1 MADTKPD
8 MQGAG
13 EPGKQHAPP
22 DDVRHIYGP
31 RPVGALV
38 PRLVRAAFRK
48 RSPATAQVIAD
59 WEAIVGPVLAEVTTP
74 RRLAA
79 GTLTLACAGPV
90 ALELQHLAP
99 ALIERINAQL
109 GRAVVERL
117 RFVQDP
123 RPPPPQQ
130 ASPAPAPA
138 ADAAAERAVARLPEG
153 PLRDA
158 LFALGR
164 AVLARR

>member
-8 MQGAG
+8 MQGAS
-13 EPGKQHAPP
+13 EPGKQNAPP
-22 DDVRHIYGP
+22 AEARHIYGP

-59 WEAIVGPVLAEVTTP
+59 WEAIVGPMLAEVTTP

-109 GRAVVERL
+109 GRTVVERL

-123 RPPPPQQ
+123 RPPPP
-130 ASPAPAPA
+130 APRPVPPA
-138 ADAAAERAVARLPEG
+138 ANAAAERAVARLPEG

-158 LFALGR
+158 LLALGR
-164 AVLARR
+164 AVLAGRQD